1 MEQRTQN
8 KIIDNV
14 NTYIINNHM
23 LHYIYFCNDNISES
37 SLSKLRKCGS
47 QMKWHLLL
55 YYYYILLGTIIE
67 IK

>member
-1 MEQRTQN
+1 MEQKTQN

-23 LHYIYFCNDNISES
+23 LHCIYFCNDNISES
-37 SLSKLRKCGS
+37 SLSKLRECGS